1 MGPVTVRKILDV
13 KVGEDNNITYTIQS
27 PNYDQRANVFLEITR
42 KSDGWYGKYVT
53 NPELVEKKKNGKGI
67 LDYFVIEKDKCG
79 RIEFQFLGPWLEKKL
94 S

>member
-1 MGPVTVRKILDV
+1 MGLVTVREILDV

-27 PNYDQRANVFLEITR
+27 PNYDLMANVFLEITK

-53 NPELVEKKKNGKGI
+53 SPELVEKKKNGKG
-67 LDYFVIEKDKCG
+67 LLSYLVIERNKLG
-79 RIEFQFLGPWLEKKL
+79 QTEFQFLESWLEKKL